1 LTVLWLKAFHIVFVV
16 TWFAALFYLPRLF
29 IYHNDTRDEVG
40 NARFKLMERKLV
52 TVIMNPSAVLASVLG
67 GLLLWNAW
75 AAFGHAAWLWAK
87 LALVLLLYGY
97 HFSCLRIAREL
108 ARDERRRSD
117 RFLRIFNELPALVL
131 ISVVVLVVV
140 KPGAA

>member
-1 LTVLWLKAFHIVFVV
+1 VLWIKAFHIIAVV

-29 IYHNDTRDEVG
+29 IYHNATTDDAG
-40 NARFKLMERKLV
+40 NERFKVMERKLIK
-52 TVIMNPSAVLASVLG
+52 VIMNPSAVAASVFG

-75 AAFGHAAWLWAK
+75 DAFGSAGWLWAK
-87 LALVLLLYGY
+87 LALVLALYAY

-108 ARDERRRSD
+108 AQDEKRRTD

-131 ISVVVLVVV
+131 ISVVILVVV
-140 KPGAA
+140 KPGAG

>member
-1 LTVLWLKAFHIVFVV
+1 MLWLKAFHIVFVV

-29 IYHNDTRDEVG
+29 IYHNDTRDDVG

-52 TVIMNPSAVLASVLG
+52 NVIMNPSAVLASVLG

-75 AAFGHAAWLWAK
+75 AAFGQAAWLWAK
-87 LALVLLLYGY
+87 LALVILLYAY
-97 HFSCLRIAREL
+97 HFGCLRIAAEF

-140 KPGAA
+140 KPGAS